1 MIIQNQRQ
9 YKITKGWLA
18 RFEESLVANDARDP
32 KLSPPEHR
40 PRHAQTDA

>member
-9 YKITKGWLA
+9 YKITKSWLA
-18 RFEESLVANDARDP
+18 RFEESLSPTTRETQG
-32 KLSPPEHR
+32 SPPEHR